1 MPTASFVRTR
11 QLGTMGRVAH
21 IMRQHPTVMACR
33 ILVGTNATGHFVKG
47 NVLGPCSNVG
57 LSRGCCHGAWASI
70 HSAVVPQCSLASPE
84 SRDFPLL
91 QHRAALSKDWH
102 SYVMTV

>member
-57 LSRGCCHGAWASI
+57 L
-70 HSAVVPQCSLASPE
+70 
-84 SRDFPLL
+84 
-91 QHRAALSKDWH
+91 
-102 SYVMTV
+102 